1 MERYKSISIMGRKS
15 SQLTISV
22 FISVFLALA
31 LSGAFITLR
40 TAEASCGS
48 VTCFVV
54 IGSQQQVSPKG
65 LLTVNAF
72 YNYTPQGTL
81 LSGTDGVIP
90 AVDLDNRQL
99 ILGHHKEIRTITQM
113 YTLDLNYG
121 VTDRFGI
128 EVAIPYKK
136 IKHRHL
142 DGLGEVN
149 GGAGEE
155 TRFSDN
161 GFGDVFIN
169 AKYNVLPSL
178 RSLLVTGVGVY
189 VPTGDHNQTTAGLEG
204 AETMEPTAQVGRG
217 QVGVQASFYQAYEL
231 IPHRLNQFAS
241 GSYRHTFRNNFGY
254 QFGDQFDF
262 SLGANL
268 VTVPWLVLTNQFNFR
283 YMMRDHYR
291 GSLAR
296 SQTPSDPTFPDEV
309 IVLDENIRSR
319 SVPTTGSTYFAYTP
333 GFQVSLGDLIQT
345 TLNVKTPL
353 TDNTSLYFYAQVP
366 VYRDFNGNLAQG
378 VSYVFGVTKVFQV
391 LNPS

>member
-1 MERYKSISIMGRKS
+1 MAVARYLFSLLLGLSLFS
-15 SQLTISV
+15 
-22 FISVFLALA
+22 LAWPVVQ
-31 LSGAFITLR
+31 
-40 TAEASCGS
+40 TAHGSCGS

-65 LLTVNAF
+65 LLTVNGF

-121 VTDRFGI
+121 VTDRFGL

-136 IKHRHL
+136 IRHRHI
-142 DGLGEVN
+142 DGLGEAN

-161 GFGDVFIN
+161 GFGDIFIN

-178 RSLLVTGVGVY
+178 RSLVVTGFGVY
-189 VPTGDHNQTTAGLEG
+189 VPTGDHNQTTAGLSGEP
-204 AETMEPTAQVGRG
+204 AETMEPTAQLGRG
-217 QVGVQASFYQAYEL
+217 QVGVQASFYQTYEI
-231 IPHRLNQFAS
+231 IPHRLNQFTS

-262 SLGANL
+262 SAGANL

-283 YMMRDHYR
+283 YMQRDHFR

-333 GFQVSLGDLIQT
+333 GFQLSLGELI
-345 TLNVKTPL
+345 KTPL
-353 TDNTSLYFYAQVP
+353 TENTSVYFYAQIP

-378 VSYVFGVTKVFQV
+378 TSFVFGLTRVFQV
-391 LNPS
+391 LSLS